1 LLDAN
6 RNDVIDPALLLNLE
20 ISRAS
25 SSTAPSTAI
34 PPSVFV
40 RHHLDPAEPHPKIEL
55 AAHGFSTV
63 QAIPANKKKNDQNA
77 QYRQRERDKK
87 ELMETELKNAR
98 IELLKKDTRIELLEQ
113 QVEQL
118 RNERDQAVLA
128 SMANGQRLC

>member
-1 LLDAN
+1 LPDAN
-6 RNDVIDPALLLNLE
+6 SNDVIDPALLLNLE

-34 PPSVFV
+34 PPSGVV
-40 RHHLDPAEPHPKIEL
+40 RNQLDPAEPHPKTDL
-55 AAHGFSTV
+55 AARGFSTV
-63 QAIPANKKKNDQNA
+63 QAIPVNKEKDNRKA
-77 QYRQRERDKK
+77 RYRQRERDKK